1 MGDFKADM
9 WFSSFSIFKAVE
21 KKSNLMAMAIMEIIL
36 QPTSWNLTQTRRSQ
50 QTFIQE
56 FQLFKFKLACL

>member
-9 WFSSFSIFKAVE
+9 WFSSFSILKAVE
-21 KKSNLMAMAIMEIIL
+21 KKPNLLAMAVMEIIL

-50 QTFIQE
+50 QNFIQE